1 MSVWRDG
8 VGGSVPWLV
17 MLSCAALAW
26 PCRRDM
32 LAAVQER
39 YGALQRCA
47 DPHGEVA
54 KNFKVCGC
62 GLEGPD
68 YSVMCAS

>member
-1 MSVWRDG
+1 
-8 VGGSVPWLV
+8 

-54 KNFKVCGC
+54 KNFKVGA
-62 GLEGPD
+62 GAIGWGRGATGKGELE
-68 YSVMCAS
+68 